1 MGLDLVDNTRDIDKP
16 ISVATLEALEQ
27 KSNIEHTHS
36 ISEIVGLRDQL
47 KMLIERITEMEVK
60 TDMTLINRTLV
71 DQTNKLVRSSLL
83 NYTPTAEDIPGLNT
97 FIESIVDARITA
109 LEADTATL
117 AAAIA
122 RIQQTK
128 ADLRHTHRPI
138 DVDTLQWYLN
148 RVIISPLDIDDGIIG
163 NEPDW

>member
-1 MGLDLVDNTRDIDKP
+1 
-16 ISVATLEALEQ
+16 
-27 KSNIEHTHS
+27 
-36 ISEIVGLRDQL
+36 
-47 KMLIERITEMEVK
+47 MEVK
-60 TDMTLINRTLV
+60 TDMSLINRTLV

-83 NYTPTAEDIPGLNT
+83 NYTPTAEDVPGLST
-97 FIESIVDARITA
+97 FIENIVDARIAA

-117 AAAIA
+117 ATAIA

-138 DVDTLQWYLN
+138 DVETLQWYLN